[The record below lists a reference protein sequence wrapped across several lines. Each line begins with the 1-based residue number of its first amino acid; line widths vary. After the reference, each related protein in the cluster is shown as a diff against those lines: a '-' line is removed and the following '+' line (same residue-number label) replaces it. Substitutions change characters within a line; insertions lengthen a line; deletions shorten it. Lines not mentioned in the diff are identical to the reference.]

1 MTGKQKCEF
10 LKQLRHWII
19 IKYLLDIPPQPECNF
34 EGDCPGFCPACDAEL
49 QEITRQLEQKH
60 RCVERGLFKDE
71 FDSNLSKL
79 DRGASKI
86 NNTIRDILLP
96 CTMGI
101 MQMSAF
107 VMANDINELFERMSV
122 AVKEAN
128 DLIESKYAQ
137 SDKQK
142 ESDSFGGGHA

>member
-1 MTGKQKCEF
+1 
-10 LKQLRHWII
+10 
-19 IKYLLDIPPQPECNF
+19 
-34 EGDCPGFCPACDAEL
+34 
-49 QEITRQLEQKH
+49 
-60 RCVERGLFKDE
+60 
-71 FDSNLSKL
+71 
-79 DRGASKI
+79 
-86 NNTIRDILLP
+86 
-96 CTMGI
+96 
-101 MQMSAF
+101 MSAF